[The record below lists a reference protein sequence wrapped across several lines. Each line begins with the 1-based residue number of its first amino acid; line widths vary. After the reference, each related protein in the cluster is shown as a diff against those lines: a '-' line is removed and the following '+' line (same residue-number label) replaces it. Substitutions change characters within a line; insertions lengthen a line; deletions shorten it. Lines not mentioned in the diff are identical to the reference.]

1 MSLISAEKF
10 TSFEKLLRPFE
21 KIIWILLGV
30 VFTVGLL
37 TILII
42 NCKLK
47 QLKNFVYGRNVKS
60 PTMNMLTAIFG
71 LQQTVLPTRN
81 FARFI
86 LMMFLLFCLVNRNV
100 YQGAL
105 YLILRSDGHKK
116 EIQTIQ
122 EMVDKD
128 FKFYVYATYVDF
140 VNEASRIYQRKVVI
154 QSEQELPY
162 SREVDET
169 LKAAFMTPLTNVINR
184 NEMSRGKLSLRVCK
198 EIVSVMS
205 IVMYMQKGF
214 YLKDTFNDLLLSF
227 DAMGLLSHWYEHYAQ
242 KRFLNVNTG
251 NSGPKKMNL
260 EHLFGV
266 FNVLL
271 IGHCIAVLIFLFEHL
286 IAQIKKLNKIRKE
299 YVRVSNKVQDIP
311 QEN

>member
-1 MSLISAEKF
+1 MI
-10 TSFEKLLRPFE
+10 
-21 KIIWILLGV
+21 
-30 VFTVGLL
+30 
-37 TILII
+37 
-42 NCKLK
+42 
-47 QLKNFVYGRNVKS
+47 
-60 PTMNMLTAIFG
+60 TAIFG

-86 LMMFLLFCLVNRNV
+86 LMVFLLFCLVNRNV

-105 YLILRSDGHKK
+105 YIILRSDGHRK

-122 EMVDKD
+122 EMFDKD
-128 FKFYVYATYVDF
+128 FKFYVYASYVDF
-140 VNEASRIYQRKVVI
+140 VSESSRIYQRKVVI
-154 QSEQELPY
+154 QSEEELPY

-184 NEMSRGKLSLRVCK
+184 NEMSRGKFSLRVCK
-198 EIVSVMS
+198 EMVSVMS

-227 DAMGLLSHWYEHYAQ
+227 DAMGLLSHWYEQYVQ
-242 KRFLNVNTG
+242 QRFLNVKTG
-251 NSGPKKMNL
+251 NTGPKKMNL

-271 IGHCIAVLIFLFEHL
+271 IGHGIAVLIFVLEHL
-286 IAQIKKLNKIRKE
+286 VAQIKKLNNIRKE
-299 YVRVSNKVQDIP
+299 YVRVNNKVQDVP
-311 QEN
+311 KQK